1 MSKPLMLSLM
11 LVASTSWAADVP
23 GARDLPEV
31 TRPLTSEIVKYKEGV
46 GKAIRF
52 PLDRVE
58 RVNNR
63 VTIDT
68 ELELD
73 GHVVDITYQL
83 SARMDYHTYLTNLTA
98 ELEALGAEMLFQ
110 CESRACGSS
119 GLWANSL
126 FQVTELYGPNQAQRY
141 LAVKLP
147 GQAER
152 YLSAYGVERGNRRQ
166 YVHLRLV
173 EPGAESRQIDSQSML
188 ISDGRV
194 VLPVL
199 FAGNRVSPESIPL
212 LEELAASLAGFPV
225 EDLAITAFTAVT
237 PGGSLGDALVQ
248 SQARAEHVQS
258 VLQQSG
264 LTIVHAHG
272 LGALVRPQ
280 EGASP
285 ERAELVRFRP

>member
-31 TRPLTSEIVKYKEGV
+31 TRPLSSEIVKYKEGV

-83 SARMDYHTYLTNLTA
+83 SARMDYHTYLTNLTG

-126 FQVTELYGPNQAQRY
+126 FQVSHTTLPTGYSTEPAVASADCPQPEGPTHKKRN
-141 LAVKLP
+141 LKTNGWLVS
-147 GQAER
+147 
-152 YLSAYGVERGNRRQ
+152 SA
-166 YVHLRLV
+166 
-173 EPGAESRQIDSQSML
+173 
-188 ISDGRV
+188 
-194 VLPVL
+194 
-199 FAGNRVSPESIPL
+199 
-212 LEELAASLAGFPV
+212 
-225 EDLAITAFTAVT
+225 
-237 PGGSLGDALVQ
+237 
-248 SQARAEHVQS
+248 
-258 VLQQSG
+258 
-264 LTIVHAHG
+264 
-272 LGALVRPQ
+272 
-280 EGASP
+280 
-285 ERAELVRFRP
+285 

>member
-1 MSKPLMLSLM
+1 MFKPLILSLM
-11 LVASTSWAADVP
+11 WILHTDVFADLP
-23 GARDLPEV
+23 GSRDIPEV
-31 TRPLTSEIVKYKEGV
+31 TRPLGSEIVRYKEGI

-83 SARMDYHTYLTNLTA
+83 SARMTHTAFFEVLADGLA
-98 ELEALGAEMLFQ
+98 ASGADVLFQ

-126 FQVTELYGPNQAQRY
+126 FQVNELYGPNQAQHY

-147 GQAER
+147 GDAER
-152 YLSAYGVERGNRRQ
+152 YLSAYGIERGNRRQ

-173 EPGAESRQIDSQSML
+173 EPGATTRQVDGQALLMA
-188 ISDGRV
+188 DGRF
-194 VLPVL
+194 VLPVR
-199 FAGNRVSPESIPL
+199 FAGNRVSPESIPAL
-212 LEELAASLAGFPV
+212 RDVAASLSAVSG
-225 EDLAITAFTAVT
+225 EAMAITAFTALT
-237 PGGSLGDALVQ
+237 PGGSLAEALTQ
-248 SQARAEHVQS
+248 SQLRAEH
-258 VLQQSG
+258 LQTLLREAG
-264 LTIVHAHG
+264 LSIPHAHG
-272 LGALVRPQ
+272 LGALVPPPD
-280 EGASP
+280 GASP
-285 ERAELVRFRP
+285 ERAELVRLRP